1 MDNTELYV
9 CGPMPSI
16 YCSILNEKHIYV
28 HYIIQFFNQHEIS
41 QIFITILIFISGFLI
56 GFLIVSFVNFTKN
69 KKLRKDAVNRSRAV
83 LTGQILEQ
91 VAPYLPNFP
100 CNPEDAKFLG
110 RPVDFIGF
118 VTSKKDE
125 DLPLEEHS
133 ISEILFIEVKSG
145 SSTLTKREKEVKKA
159 IESKRVKYIE
169 YRI

>member
-1 MDNTELYV
+1 MFCNLLYYDN
-9 CGPMPSI
+9 GDMK
-16 YCSILNEKHIYV
+16 N
-28 HYIIQFFNQHEIS
+28 YIIQFFNQHEIS
-41 QIFITILIFISGFLI
+41 QIFITILIFLSGFLI

-91 VAPYLPNFP
+91 IAPYLPNFP

-125 DLPLEEHS
+125 DLPLEERS

>member
-1 MDNTELYV
+1 MKN
-9 CGPMPSI
+9 
-16 YCSILNEKHIYV
+16 
-28 HYIIQFFNQHEIS
+28 YIIQFFNQHEIS
-41 QIFITILIFISGFLI
+41 QIFITILIFLSGFLI

-118 VTSKKDE
+118 VK
-125 DLPLEEHS
+125 
-133 ISEILFIEVKSG
+133 FMN
-145 SSTLTKREKEVKKA
+145 R
-159 IESKRVKYIE
+159 
-169 YRI
+169 

>member
-1 MDNTELYV
+1 MKN
-9 CGPMPSI
+9 
-16 YCSILNEKHIYV
+16 
-28 HYIIQFFNQHEIS
+28 YIIQLFNQHEIS
-41 QIFITILIFISGFLI
+41 QIFITILIFLSGFLI

-125 DLPLEEHS
+125 DLPLEERS

>member
-1 MDNTELYV
+1 MKN
-9 CGPMPSI
+9 
-16 YCSILNEKHIYV
+16 
-28 HYIIQFFNQHEIS
+28 YIIQFFNQHEIS
-41 QIFITILIFISGFLI
+41 QIFITILIFLSGFLI

-125 DLPLEEHS
+125 DLPLEERP

>member
-1 MDNTELYV
+1 MKN
-9 CGPMPSI
+9 
-16 YCSILNEKHIYV
+16 
-28 HYIIQFFNQHEIS
+28 YIIQFFNQHEIS
-41 QIFITILIFISGFLI
+41 QIFITILIFLSGFLI

-100 CNPEDAKFLG
+100 CNPEDVKFLG

-125 DLPLEEHS
+125 DLPLEERS

-169 YRI
+169 YRIWFLQDVF

>member
-1 MDNTELYV
+1 MKN
-9 CGPMPSI
+9 
-16 YCSILNEKHIYV
+16 
-28 HYIIQFFNQHEIS
+28 YIIQFFNQHEIS
-41 QIFITILIFISGFLI
+41 QIFITILIFLSGFLI

-100 CNPEDAKFLG
+100 CNPEDVKFLG

-125 DLPLEEHS
+125 DLPLEERS